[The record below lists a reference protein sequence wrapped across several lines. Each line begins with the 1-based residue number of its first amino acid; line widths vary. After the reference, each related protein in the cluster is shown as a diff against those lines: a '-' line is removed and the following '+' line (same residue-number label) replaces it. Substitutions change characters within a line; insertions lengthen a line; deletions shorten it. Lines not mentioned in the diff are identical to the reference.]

1 MNVSAVRV
9 SDYYDVGDVYVM
21 TSPFYSRPI
30 LAFNDIGLGK
40 GLIHTDKYNADY
52 HFRNLFYRD
61 VPGSESMDD
70 LVWEEFKFAAWLR
83 NNRNYV
89 INYIKEHQLK
99 EEDFM
104 NKKYWRDV
112 EGVTISED
120 GAWLSLDGVEGKAHY
135 NLVDNTLYQMCIDDK
150 SVKFAD
156 DDESYH
162 RWCRDHSEL
171 VKDTIE
177 HFIREERTEE
187 SAIGPLTESHAKVLS
202 GRLILDIAICDDK
215 LAYVEFIQDSVC
227 DSGRL
232 IVKMPLTTFSNIMK
246 ERQSLGFME
255 YIHSEIRIA
264 LSGHEYTS
272 KYTYY
277 FQESYIYE
285 DMLEMCYDADVED
298 YCKE

>member
-1 MNVSAVRV
+1 MNISAVRV
-9 SDYYDVGDVYVM
+9 SDYYDFGDVYVM

-30 LAFNDIGLGK
+30 LAFNDCIK
-40 GLIHTDKYNADY
+40 GLIKTDKYNADA
-52 HFRNLFYRD
+52 HFRDLFYQE
-61 VPGSESMDD
+61 VPGSYIMED

-89 INYIKEHQLK
+89 INYIKEHQIK
-99 EEDFM
+99 EKDFM
-104 NKKYWRDV
+104 DKKYWRDV

-120 GAWLSLDGVEGKAHY
+120 GAWLSLEGVEGKAYY
-135 NLVDNTLYQMCIDDK
+135 NLVDNTLYQLCVDDK

-162 RWCRDHSEL
+162 RWCRDHEEL

-177 HFIREERTEE
+177 HFIEEERTEE
-187 SAIGPLTESHAKVLS
+187 SANCSLTESHAKVLA
-202 GRLILDIAICDDK
+202 GRLILDISICDDK

-232 IVKMPLTTFSNIMK
+232 IVKMPIKTMSNIMK

-255 YIHSEIRIA
+255 YIHSEIMLA
-264 LSGHEYTS
+264 LSSHEYTS

-285 DMLEMCYDADVED
+285 DMLEMCYDAVVGD
-298 YCKE
+298 CR